1 MRHIATTSTTV
12 SKLKKRAKLLV
23 REKSIQHAAALD
35 EIAQSEQY
43 DHWKHV
49 LQCEE
54 MTMRESKVNLS
65 AVTGEILVTRKMPAP
80 CLTIYHGPSGS
91 GKSIEAGNY
100 VLNKIRENEAVT
112 IIDRGRTYEQL
123 VAQVGGT
130 SITLHEDGHSDIKV
144 HGSAKLC
151 VYECELIHSAN
162 VANIWPDIFSPPTRT
177 KPSTIV
183 IDEYWAVKNVW
194 ADLQGV
200 LVSALKQKCD
210 ITLITI
216 LPGDIEKEMPELQE
230 NASTT
235 KWVSL
240 KKEFNARQISINEK
254 SGDGVIEN
262 QVFASAD
269 TQDLER
275 VSPETFLA
283 VLENCSTE
291 ILLKPDEQPGIQ
303 AP

>member
-1 MRHIATTSTTV
+1 MRHIVTTSTTV

-23 REKSIQHAAALD
+23 REKNIQHAAALD
-35 EIAQSEQY
+35 EIAQSEKY

-54 MTMRESKVNLS
+54 VTMSETKANLG
-65 AVTGEILVTRKMPAP
+65 AVTGGLLVTRKMPAP

-100 VLNKIRENEAVT
+100 ILNKIRENQAVT

-130 SITLHEDGHSDIKV
+130 TITLHEDGHSDIKV

-151 VYECELIHSAN
+151 VYECELIHCSN
-162 VANIWPDIFSPPTRT
+162 VGNIWPDIFSPPTST

-194 ADLQGV
+194 SDLQEM
-200 LVSALKQKCD
+200 LICALKQKCD

-216 LPGDIEKEMPELQE
+216 LPSDIEKEMPELQE
-230 NASTT
+230 HASTT

-240 KKEFNARQISINEK
+240 KKEYNARQISINEK
-254 SGDGVIEN
+254 SSDDVIDD
-262 QVFASAD
+262 QVFASTD
-269 TQDLER
+269 THALEN

-283 VLENCSTE
+283 ALENSTTQ
-291 ILLKPDEQPGIQ
+291 IMLKPDDKSVNQ